1 MLSFWRTAFERPS
14 RRPSRNEDLFLL
26 IQSEFVGAHRA
37 PDQAA
42 SIPLHRRRG
51 GLIALAVAACL
62 ATLAPSAP
70 AWAAAPPWDFS
81 DLAAKLLPTV
91 VNISARSKPVETK
104 KDTQEEQQPPAGS
117 PFEEFFKEFME
128 RNGQGEQSQRRGM
141 SVGSG
146 FVIDAEKGYVVTNNH
161 VIVGEDPNSPPA
173 DEIKVTLQNEKS
185 FTATVVGRDV
195 LADVAVLKITPS
207 PDLVAVNWGDSNAA
221 RVGEWVL
228 AIGEPFALSGTVSAG
243 IISARNRDIGGRYD
257 NYIQTDASINKGNS
271 GGPLFNMKGEVIGI
285 TSLIYSPSGG
295 SIGLGFAHP
304 SSEVRPIIAQLIQNG
319 KAKRGWLGVA
329 IQSVDQDI
337 ADSLGL
343 KNPAGA
349 LVSSVQ
355 PKSPAAAAGIQ
366 PNDVIL
372 TFDGK
377 DVQDSRHL
385 PRLVVETPID
395 HEAQITLWRDGKE
408 LVKSIKVAEMPE
420 AKQLASIG
428 ADDQSKGGAKKDDQT
443 VTQLGLG
450 LASITAEAR
459 QRYQLGDDVS
469 GVLVTSVTPDSVAA
483 EKQLTP
489 GDVLLEVNQQ
499 EVKAP
504 KDVVAKVDEARKD
517 NKKSVLLL
525 VQGQGGESH
534 FVALPIAGKSKG

>member
-1 MLSFWRTAFERPS
+1 MRALLGGLPNGQGRRSVSLVQVEIAAVR
-14 RRPSRNEDLFLL
+14 RRPLF
-26 IQSEFVGAHRA
+26 
-37 PDQAA
+37 AA
-42 SIPLHRRRG
+42 I
-51 GLIALAVAACL
+51 LAVVIML
-62 ATLAPSAP
+62 LAPLP
-70 AWAAAPPWDFS
+70 AFAQHAPPWDFA

-91 VNISARSKPVETK
+91 VNISARSKPTETK
-104 KDTQEEQQPPAGS
+104 KEPQEAERGPSGS
-117 PFEEFFKEFME
+117 PFEEFFREFME
-128 RNGQGEQSQRRGM
+128 RNGQGEQAQRRGV

-173 DEIKVTLQNEKS
+173 DEIKVTLQNEKT
-185 FTATVVGRDV
+185 FTATIVGRDV
-195 LADVAVLKITPS
+195 LADVAVLKIQPT

-304 SSEVRPIIAQLIQNG
+304 AAEVRPIIAQLIQSG
-319 KAKRGWLGVA
+319 KAKRGWLGVS

-343 KNPAGA
+343 KDAAGA

-355 PKSPAAAAGIQ
+355 PKSPAATAGVQ
-366 PNDVIL
+366 ANDVIL

-377 DVQDSRHL
+377 KVPDSRHL
-385 PRLVVETPID
+385 PRMVVETPID
-395 HEAQITLWRDGKE
+395 HEVPLQIWRDGKE
-408 LVKSIKVAEMPE
+408 ITKTIKIAEMPE
-420 AKQLASIG
+420 SKQLASADPG
-428 ADDQSKGGAKKDDQT
+428 ADDKKGSAKKDSET
-443 VTQLGLG
+443 VTQLGMG
-450 LASITAEAR
+450 LTAITAEAR
-459 QRYQLGDDVS
+459 QHYQLGDDVS
-469 GVLVTSVTPDSVAA
+469 GVLVTSVTPDSTAA

-499 EVKAP
+499 EVRSP
-504 KDVVAKVDEARKD
+504 KDVVAKVDEARKGG
-517 NKKSVLLL
+517 KKSVLLL
-525 VQGQGGESH
+525 VQSQGGDSH
-534 FVALPIAGKSKG
+534 FVALPVEGKSKG

>member
-1 MLSFWRTAFERPS
+1 VR
-14 RRPSRNEDLFLL
+14 
-26 IQSEFVGAHRA
+26 V
-37 PDQAA
+37 
-42 SIPLHRRRG
+42 RRRFSV
-51 GLIALAVAACL
+51 LIGAAAIACALA
-62 ATLAPSAP
+62 AP
-70 AWAAAPPWDFS
+70 APAPAFADHAPPGDFA
-81 DLAAKLLPTV
+81 DLAARLLPTV
-91 VNISARSKPVETK
+91 VNISARSKP
-104 KDTQEEQQPPAGS
+104 TQASNEQSGKSQGQAPSGS
-117 PFEEFFKEFME
+117 PFEEFFREFRE
-128 RNGQGEQSQRRGM
+128 FNGQGADPAPRRGI

-146 FVIDAEKGYVVTNNH
+146 FVIDAQKGYVVTNNH

-207 PDLVAVNWGDSNAA
+207 PDLVSVAWGDSNAA

-304 SSEVRPIIAQLIQNG
+304 SSEVRPIIDQLIQGG

-343 KNPAGA
+343 KNASGA
-349 LVSSVQ
+349 LVSRVE

-366 PNDVIL
+366 ANDVIL
-372 TFDGK
+372 SFDGK
-377 DVQDSRHL
+377 EVPDSRHL
-385 PRLVVETPID
+385 PRMVVETPID
-395 HEAQITLWRDGKE
+395 HEAQVNIWRDGKE
-408 LVKSIKVAEMPE
+408 ITKTIKVSEMPD
-420 AKQLASIG
+420 AKILASAEG
-428 ADDQSKGGAKKDDQT
+428 GNEENDGPSKKSDET
-443 VTQLGLG
+443 VSQLGLG
-450 LASITAEAR
+450 LSQITPDAR
-459 QRYQLGDDVS
+459 QHFQLGDDVS
-469 GVLVTSVTPDSVAA
+469 GVLVTSVLPDSIAA
-483 EKQLTP
+483 DKQLIP

-499 EVKAP
+499 EVKTP
-504 KDVVAKVDEARKD
+504 KDVVTKVEEARKA

-534 FVALPIAGKSKG
+534 FVALPVNGKSKG

>member
-1 MLSFWRTAFERPS
+1 MT
-14 RRPSRNEDLFLL
+14 
-26 IQSEFVGAHRA
+26 QSEIVAVRRA
-37 PDQAA
+37 REQKMATL
-42 SIPLHRRRG
+42 SLFRRR
-51 GLIALAVAACL
+51 ALAGIVAVGL
-62 ATLAPSAP
+62 AMVVPLPALAQH
-70 AWAAAPPWDFS
+70 APPWDFA
-81 DLAAKLLPTV
+81 DLSAKLLPTV
-91 VNISARSKPVETK
+91 VNISARSKPTEPK
-104 KDTQEEQQPPAGS
+104 KEAEAAPQGPQAGS

-128 RNGQGEQSQRRGM
+128 RNGQGEQAQRRGI

-195 LADVAVLKITPS
+195 LADVAVLKIQPS
-207 PDLVAVNWGDSNAA
+207 PDLVAVAWGDSNAA

-304 SSEVRPIIAQLIQNG
+304 SAEVRPIIAQLIQSG
-319 KAKRGWLGVA
+319 KAKRGWLGVS

-343 KNPAGA
+343 KIAAGA

-366 PNDVIL
+366 ANDVIL

-377 DVQDSRHL
+377 DVPDSRHL
-385 PRLVVETPID
+385 PRMVVETPID
-395 HEAQITLWRDGKE
+395 HEVPIKVWRDGKE
-408 LVKSIKVAEMPE
+408 VGKTIKIAEMPE
-420 AKQLASIG
+420 SKLLAS
-428 ADDQSKGGAKKDDQT
+428 ADTGLNDKDA
-443 VTQLGLG
+443 G
-450 LASITAEAR
+450 SR
-459 QRYQLGDDVS
+459 QRVQLGDDVS
-469 GVLVTSVTPDSVAA
+469 GVLVTSVVPDSTAA

-499 EVKAP
+499 EVKSP
-504 KDVVAKVDEARKD
+504 KDVVAKVDEARKS

-525 VQGQGGESH
+525 VQSQGGDAH
-534 FVALPIAGKSKG
+534 FVALPVDGKSKG

>member
-1 MLSFWRTAFERPS
+1 MLAGIVAAG
-14 RRPSRNEDLFLL
+14 LA
-26 IQSEFVGAHRA
+26 IGA
-37 PDQAA
+37 PF
-42 SIPLHRRRG
+42 P
-51 GLIALAVAACL
+51 ALAQH
-62 ATLAPSAP
+62 
-70 AWAAAPPWDFS
+70 APPWDFA
-81 DLAAKLLPTV
+81 DLSAKLLPTV
-91 VNISARSKPVETK
+91 VNISARSKPTEPK
-104 KDTQEEQQPPAGS
+104 KEEKEAQQAPSGS

-128 RNGQGEQSQRRGM
+128 RNGQGGDQSQRRGV

-146 FVIDAEKGYVVTNNH
+146 FVIDAAKGYVVTNNH
-161 VIVGEDPNSPPA
+161 VIVGEDPSSPPA
-173 DEIKVTLQNEKS
+173 DEIKVTLQNEKT
-185 FTATVVGRDV
+185 FTAKVVGRDV
-195 LADVAVLKITPS
+195 LADVAVLKIDPS
-207 PDLVAVNWGDSNAA
+207 PDLVAVTWGDSNTA

-304 SSEVRPIIAQLIQNG
+304 SVEVRPIIDQLIQSG
-319 KAKRGWLGVA
+319 KAKRGWLGVS
-329 IQSVDQDI
+329 IQNVDQDI

-343 KNPAGA
+343 KDAAGA

-366 PNDVIL
+366 ANDVIL

-377 DVQDSRHL
+377 PVPDSRHL
-385 PRLVVETPID
+385 PRMVVETPID
-395 HEAQITLWRDGKE
+395 HEVPIKVWRDGKE
-408 LVKSIKVAEMPE
+408 VAKTIKIAEMPE
-420 AKQLASIG
+420 SKMLAS
-428 ADDQSKGGAKKDDQT
+428 ADTGLNDKGGAPKKDAET
-443 VTQLGLG
+443 TTQLGLG
-450 LASITAEAR
+450 LAAITAESR
-459 QRYQLGDDVS
+459 QRFQLGDDVS
-469 GVLVTSVTPDSVAA
+469 GVLVTSVAPDSPAA

-499 EVKAP
+499 EVKSP
-504 KDVVAKVDEARKD
+504 KDVVAKVDAARKA

-525 VQGQGGESH
+525 VQGQGGDTR
-534 FVALPIAGKSKG
+534 FYALPVDSKAKGG

>member
-1 MLSFWRTAFERPS
+1 MLLSGGFVRVNVRSTPKEIRI
-14 RRPSRNEDLFLL
+14 E
-26 IQSEFVGAHRA
+26 SEMQIEIA
-37 PDQAA
+37 PAPAA
-42 SIPLHRRRG
+42 RVAMGGKAPRRRAAA
-51 GLIALAVAACL
+51 GLFAICLAALA
-62 ATLAPSAP
+62 PI
-70 AWAAAPPWDFS
+70 APPALADHAPPGDFA

-91 VNISARSKPVETK
+91 VNISARSKPVETAK
-104 KDTQEEQQPPAGS
+104 KDPAPDERGGQSGS
-117 PFEEFFKEFME
+117 PFEEFFREFME
-128 RNGQGEQSQRRGM
+128 RNGQGEQAQRRGM

-146 FVIDAEKGYVVTNNH
+146 FVIDAEKGLVVTNNH

-195 LADVAVLKITPS
+195 LADVAVLKIQPT
-207 PDLVAVNWGDSNAA
+207 PDLVAVTWGDSNVA

-304 SSEVRPIIAQLIQNG
+304 SAEVRPIIAQLIQSG
-319 KAKRGWLGVA
+319 KAKRGWLGVS

-343 KNPAGA
+343 KSAAGA

-355 PKSPAAAAGIQ
+355 PKSPAAVAGIQ
-366 PNDVIL
+366 ANDVIL

-377 DVQDSRHL
+377 DVPDSRHL
-385 PRLVVETPID
+385 PRMVVETPID
-395 HEAQITLWRDGKE
+395 HEVPIKIWRDGKE
-408 LVKSIKVAEMPE
+408 ISKTIKVAEMPE
-420 AKQLASIG
+420 SKMLAS
-428 ADDQSKGGAKKDDQT
+428 ADTGLDEKDGEKKDT
-443 VTQLGLG
+443 EAVSQLGLG
-450 LASITAEAR
+450 LAPITAEAR

-469 GVLVTSVTPDSVAA
+469 GVLVTSVSPDSAA
-483 EKQLTP
+483 ADKALAP

-499 EVKAP
+499 EVKTP
-504 KDVVAKVDEARKD
+504 KDVVAKVDQARKE

-525 VQGQGGESH
+525 VQGQGGDAH
-534 FVALPIAGKSKG
+534 FVALPVTGKSKG

>member
-1 MLSFWRTAFERPS
+1 V
-14 RRPSRNEDLFLL
+14 
-26 IQSEFVGAHRA
+26 IQSEFVAVRRA
-37 PDQAA
+37 PEQAK
-42 SIPLHRRRG
+42 PLAALGKRRVVAAIVAV
-51 GLIALAVAACL
+51 GLALVAPLPALAQH
-62 ATLAPSAP
+62 
-70 AWAAAPPWDFS
+70 APPWDFA
-81 DLAAKLLPTV
+81 DLSAKLLPTV
-91 VNISARSKPVETK
+91 VNISARSKPVVAK
-104 KDTQEEQQPPAGS
+104 KEDKEAQQAPSGS

-128 RNGQGEQSQRRGM
+128 RNGQGGGEAQRRGV

-173 DEIKVTLQNEKS
+173 DEIKVTLQNEKT
-185 FTATVVGRDV
+185 FTAKVVGRDV
-195 LADVAVLKITPS
+195 LADVAVLKIDPS
-207 PDLVAVNWGDSNAA
+207 PDLVAVTWGDSNTA

-304 SSEVRPIIAQLIQNG
+304 SVEVRPIIAQLIQGG
-319 KAKRGWLGVA
+319 KAKRGWLGVS
-329 IQSVDQDI
+329 IQNVDQDI

-343 KNPAGA
+343 KNAAGA

-366 PNDVIL
+366 ANDVIL

-377 DVQDSRHL
+377 DVPDSRHL
-385 PRLVVETPID
+385 PRMVVETPID
-395 HEAQITLWRDGKE
+395 REVPLKVWRDGKE
-408 LVKSIKVAEMPE
+408 VPKTIKIAEMPE
-420 AKQLASIG
+420 SKLLASADNGLNEKEG
-428 ADDQSKGGAKKDDQT
+428 APKKDSES

-450 LASITAEAR
+450 LAAITAESR
-459 QRYQLGDDVS
+459 QRFQLGDDVS
-469 GVLVTSVTPDSVAA
+469 GVLVTSVAPDSPAA

-499 EVKAP
+499 EVKSP
-504 KDVVAKVDEARKD
+504 KDVVAKVDAARKA

-525 VQGQGGESH
+525 VQGQGGDTR
-534 FVALPIAGKSKG
+534 FYALPVDGKSKG

>member
-1 MLSFWRTAFERPS
+1 LVQVEIAAVR
-14 RRPSRNEDLFLL
+14 RRPLFAAPLFAAIVAVGMMLL
-26 IQSEFVGAHRA
+26 TPV
-37 PDQAA
+37 
-42 SIPLHRRRG
+42 
-51 GLIALAVAACL
+51 
-62 ATLAPSAP
+62 P
-70 AWAAAPPWDFS
+70 AFAQHAPPWDFA

-91 VNISARSKPVETK
+91 VNISARSKPTETK
-104 KDTQEEQQPPAGS
+104 KEPQEAERAPSGSGS
-117 PFEEFFKEFME
+117 PFEEFFREFME
-128 RNGQGEQSQRRGM
+128 RNGQGEQAQRRGV

-173 DEIKVTLQNEKS
+173 DEIKVTLQNEKT
-185 FTATVVGRDV
+185 FTATIVGRDV
-195 LADVAVLKITPS
+195 LADVAVLKIQPT
-207 PDLVAVNWGDSNAA
+207 PDLVAVTWGDSNAA

-304 SSEVRPIIAQLIQNG
+304 SVEVRPIIAQLIQSG
-319 KAKRGWLGVA
+319 KAKRGWLGVS

-343 KNPAGA
+343 KDAAGA

-355 PKSPAAAAGIQ
+355 PKSPAATAGVQ
-366 PNDVIL
+366 ANDVIL

-377 DVQDSRHL
+377 KVPDSRHL
-385 PRLVVETPID
+385 PRMVVETPID
-395 HEAQITLWRDGKE
+395 RDVPVQIWRDGKE
-408 LVKSIKVAEMPE
+408 ISKTIKIAEMPE
-420 AKQLASIG
+420 SKLLASADIG
-428 ADDQSKGGAKKDDQT
+428 SDDKKGGGKKDSET
-443 VTQLGLG
+443 VTQLGMG
-450 LASITAEAR
+450 LTAITAEAR
-459 QRYQLGDDVS
+459 QHYQLGDDVS
-469 GVLVTSVTPDSVAA
+469 GVLVTSVTPDSTAA

-499 EVKAP
+499 EVRTP
-504 KDVVAKVDEARKD
+504 KDVVAKVDEARKGG
-517 NKKSVLLL
+517 KKSVLLL
-525 VQGQGGESH
+525 VQSQGGDSH
-534 FVALPIAGKSKG
+534 FVALPVDGKSKG

>member
-1 MLSFWRTAFERPS
+1 V
-14 RRPSRNEDLFLL
+14 
-26 IQSEFVGAHRA
+26 IQSEFAATRRA
-37 PDQAA
+37 PVQNEPGGARPFA
-42 SIPLHRRRG
+42 VLAKRRVVAGVVAVGLAILAPLP
-51 GLIALAVAACL
+51 ALAQH
-62 ATLAPSAP
+62 
-70 AWAAAPPWDFS
+70 APPWDFA
-81 DLAAKLLPTV
+81 DLSAKLLPTV
-91 VNISARSKPVETK
+91 VNISARSKPAETK
-104 KDTQEEQQPPAGS
+104 KEDKEAQQAPSGS

-128 RNGQGEQSQRRGM
+128 RNGQGEQAQRRGV

-161 VIVGEDPNSPPA
+161 VIVGEDPSSPPA
-173 DEIKVTLQNEKS
+173 DEIKVTLQNEKTY
-185 FTATVVGRDV
+185 TAKVVGRDV
-195 LADVAVLKITPS
+195 LADVAVLKIDPS
-207 PDLVAVNWGDSNAA
+207 PALVAVTWGDSNAA

-304 SSEVRPIIAQLIQNG
+304 SVEVRPIIAQLIQSG
-319 KAKRGWLGVA
+319 KAKRGWLGVS
-329 IQSVDQDI
+329 IQNVDQDI

-343 KNPAGA
+343 KDASGA

-366 PNDVIL
+366 ANDVIL
-372 TFDGK
+372 SFDNK
-377 DVQDSRHL
+377 DVPDSRHL
-385 PRLVVETPID
+385 PRMVVETPID
-395 HEAQITLWRDGKE
+395 HEVPIKVWRDGKE
-408 LVKSIKVAEMPE
+408 VAKTIKIAEMPE
-420 AKQLASIG
+420 SKVLAS
-428 ADDQSKGGAKKDDQT
+428 ADTGLNDKDGPSKKDGES

-450 LASITAEAR
+450 LAAITAESR
-459 QRYQLGDDVS
+459 QRFQLGDDVS
-469 GVLVTSVTPDSVAA
+469 GVLVTSVAPDSPAA
-483 EKQLTP
+483 DKQLTP

-499 EVKAP
+499 EVKSP
-504 KDVVAKVDEARKD
+504 KDVVAKVDAARKA

-525 VQGQGGESH
+525 VQGQGGDTR
-534 FVALPIAGKSKG
+534 FYALPVDGKSKG

>member
-1 MLSFWRTAFERPS
+1 MKCEFLPARRRAPS
-14 RRPSRNEDLFLL
+14 RRR
-26 IQSEFVGAHRA
+26 
-37 PDQAA
+37 
-42 SIPLHRRRG
+42 SIV
-51 GLIALAVAACL
+51 GLIAICL
-62 ATLAPSAP
+62 AAAVPSAAP
-70 AWAAAPPWDFS
+70 AFAQHAPPWDFA
-81 DLAAKLLPTV
+81 DLSARLLPTV

-104 KDTQEEQQPPAGS
+104 KDKSAPDAQQGPAGS
-117 PFEEFFKEFME
+117 PFEEFFREFME
-128 RNGQGEQSQRRGM
+128 RNGQGEQQQHRGI

-161 VIVGEDPNSPPA
+161 VIVGEDPNSQPA

-195 LADVAVLKITPS
+195 LADVAVLKIDPS
-207 PDLVAVNWGDSNAA
+207 PDLVAVTWGDSNAA

-304 SSEVRPIIAQLIQNG
+304 SSEVRPIIAQLIQSG
-319 KAKRGWLGVA
+319 KAKRGWLGVS

-343 KNPAGA
+343 KTASGA

-355 PKSPAAAAGIQ
+355 PKSPAAITGIQ
-366 PNDVIL
+366 ANDVIL
-372 TFDGK
+372 SFDGK
-377 DVQDSRHL
+377 EVPDQRHL
-385 PRLVVETPID
+385 PRMVVETPIGK
-395 HEAQITLWRDGKE
+395 EVPITIWRDGKE
-408 LVKSIKVAEMPE
+408 ISKTIKIAEMPE
-420 AKQLASIG
+420 SKMMANAEIG
-428 ADDQSKGGAKKDDQT
+428 DDDKGSAPKKDPEA

-450 LASITAEAR
+450 LAAITAESR

-469 GVLVTSVTPDSVAA
+469 GVLVTSVSPDSVAA
-483 EKQLTP
+483 DKQLIP

-499 EVKAP
+499 EVKSP
-504 KDVVAKVDEARKD
+504 KDVVAKVDQARKE

-525 VQGQGGESH
+525 VQGQGGDAH
-534 FVALPIAGKSKG
+534 FVALPVSGKSKG

>member
-1 MLSFWRTAFERPS
+1 M
-14 RRPSRNEDLFLL
+14 
-26 IQSEFVGAHRA
+26 
-37 PDQAA
+37 
-42 SIPLHRRRG
+42 
-51 GLIALAVAACL
+51 
-62 ATLAPSAP
+62 APSASP
-70 AWAAAPPWDFS
+70 ALAQHAPPWDFA
-81 DLAAKLLPTV
+81 DLAAKLLPSV
-91 VNISARSKPVETK
+91 VNISARSKPQAQAK
-104 KDTQEEQQPPAGS
+104 NDAPQDKGPSGS
-117 PFEEFFKEFME
+117 PFEEFFREFRE
-128 RNGQGEQSQRRGM
+128 RNGQGDEAPRRGV

-146 FVIDAEKGYVVTNNH
+146 FIIDAEKGYVVTNNH

-195 LADVAVLKITPS
+195 LADVAVLKIQPS
-207 PDLVAVNWGDSNAA
+207 PDLVAVTWGDSNAA

-271 GGPLFNMKGEVIGI
+271 GGPLFNMKGEVIGV

-304 SSEVRPIIAQLIQNG
+304 SAEVRPIIAQLIQNG

-343 KNPAGA
+343 KSAAGA
-349 LVSSVQ
+349 LVSRVE
-355 PKSPAAAAGIQ
+355 PKSPAAQAGIQ
-366 PNDVIL
+366 ANDVIL

-377 DVQDSRHL
+377 QVPDSRRL
-385 PRLVVETPID
+385 PRMVVETPID
-395 HEAQITLWRDGKE
+395 HESHVTLWRDGKE
-408 LVKSIKVAEMPE
+408 IDKTIKIAEMPDSK
-420 AKQLASIG
+420 ALAS
-428 ADDQSKGGAKKDDQT
+428 AETDDNEKSAPSKKDDAT
-443 VTQLGLG
+443 ESQLGLG
-450 LASITAEAR
+450 LSQITPEAR
-459 QRYQLGDDVS
+459 QRYQLGDEVS
-469 GVLVTSVTPDSVAA
+469 GVLVTSVSPDSVAA
-483 EKQLTP
+483 EKQLIP

-499 EVKAP
+499 EVKSP
-504 KDVVAKVDEARKD
+504 KDVLAKVQEARKA

-534 FVALPIAGKSKG
+534 FVALPVNGKQKG

>member
-1 MLSFWRTAFERPS
+1 MNYRAF
-14 RRPSRNEDLFLL
+14 
-26 IQSEFVGAHRA
+26 VA
-37 PDQAA
+37 
-42 SIPLHRRRG
+42 RRR
-51 GLIALAVAACL
+51 ALLVVPILAFAPVLAFAVAF
-62 ATLAPSAP
+62 LAPVCAS
-70 AWAAAPPWDFS
+70 AAAPPWDFA
-81 DLAAKLLPTV
+81 DLAAKLLPSV
-91 VNISARSKPVETK
+91 VNISARSKAVEPK
-104 KDTQEEQQPPAGS
+104 EEAPDNSQGPAGS
-117 PFEEFFKEFME
+117 PFEEFFREYMQH
-128 RNGQGEQSQRRGM
+128 NGQGEPQPRRGM

-161 VIVGEDPNSPPA
+161 VIVGEDPNSQPA
-173 DEIKVTLQNEKS
+173 DEIKVTLQNEKT

-195 LADVAVLKITPS
+195 LADVAVLKIQPS
-207 PDLVAVNWGDSNAA
+207 PDLVAITWGDSNAA

-304 SSEVRPIIAQLIQNG
+304 SAEVRPIIAQLIQTG
-319 KAKRGWLGVA
+319 KAKRGWLGVS

-343 KNPAGA
+343 KSASGA

-366 PNDVIL
+366 ANDVI
-372 TFDGK
+372 TMFDGK
-377 DVQDSRHL
+377 DVPDSRRL
-385 PRLVVETPID
+385 PRMVVETPID
-395 HEAQITLWRDGKE
+395 REVEIKIWRDGKE
-408 LVKSIKVAEMPE
+408 ITKTIKVAEMPE
-420 AKQLASIG
+420 AKMLAS
-428 ADDQSKGGAKKDDQT
+428 ADSGLDEKDDGKSKAGGA
-443 VTQLGLG
+443 VSALGLG
-450 LASITAEAR
+450 LSQLTAEAR

-469 GVLVTSVTPDSVAA
+469 GVLVTTVSPDSAA
-483 EKQLTP
+483 ADKQLIP

-499 EVKAP
+499 EVKSP
-504 KDVVAKVDEARKD
+504 KDVVAKVDEARKS

-525 VQGQGGESH
+525 VQGQGGDAH
-534 FVALPIAGKSKG
+534 FVALPLSGKSKG

>member
-1 MLSFWRTAFERPS
+1 LLHVEIAAMRRRPLLAAVVAVGMAMLSPLPAFA
-14 RRPSRNEDLFLL
+14 
-26 IQSEFVGAHRA
+26 QH
-37 PDQAA
+37 
-42 SIPLHRRRG
+42 
-51 GLIALAVAACL
+51 
-62 ATLAPSAP
+62 
-70 AWAAAPPWDFS
+70 APPWDFA
-81 DLAAKLLPTV
+81 DLSAKLLPTV
-91 VNISARSKPVETK
+91 VNISARSKPTEPK
-104 KDTQEEQQPPAGS
+104 KEAQEAPQSGQQSGS

-128 RNGQGEQSQRRGM
+128 RNGQGEQSQRRGV

-173 DEIKVTLQNEKS
+173 DEIKVTLQNEKT
-185 FTATVVGRDV
+185 FTATIVGRDV
-195 LADVAVLKITPS
+195 LADVAVLKIQPT
-207 PDLVAVNWGDSNAA
+207 PDLVAVAWGDSNVA

-304 SSEVRPIIAQLIQNG
+304 SAEVRPIIAQLIQSG
-319 KAKRGWLGVA
+319 KAKRGWLGVS

-343 KNPAGA
+343 KTASGA

-366 PNDVIL
+366 ANDVIM

-377 DVQDSRHL
+377 EVPDSRHL
-385 PRLVVETPID
+385 PRMVVETPID
-395 HEAQITLWRDGKE
+395 HEVPIQVWRDGKE
-408 LVKSIKVAEMPE
+408 VSKTIKIAEMPE
-420 AKQLASIG
+420 AKILAS
-428 ADDQSKGGAKKDDQT
+428 ADTGQNDKDGSGKKEGET

-450 LASITAEAR
+450 LGAITAEAR

-469 GVLVTSVTPDSVAA
+469 GVLVTSVTPDSTAA

-499 EVKAP
+499 EVRSP
-504 KDVVAKVDEARKD
+504 KDVVAKVDEARKA

-525 VQGQGGESH
+525 VQGQGGDSH
-534 FVALPIAGKSKG
+534 FVALPVESKSKG

>member
-1 MLSFWRTAFERPS
+1 MN
-14 RRPSRNEDLFLL
+14 NE
-26 IQSEFVGAHRA
+26 SPPAC
-37 PDQAA
+37 PC
-42 SIPLHRRRG
+42 RRRSILG
-51 GLIALAVAACL
+51 RFPVLAGAIALSLTVL
-62 ATLAPSAP
+62 TPSFAP
-70 AWAAAPPWDFS
+70 AWADHAPPGDFA

-91 VNISARSKPVETK
+91 VNISARSKPTEAKNEEPDTK
-104 KDTQEEQQPPAGS
+104 QPPAGS
-117 PFEEFFKEFME
+117 PFEEFFREFME
-128 RNGQGEQSQRRGM
+128 RNGQGEQTPRRGM

-161 VIVGEDPNSPPA
+161 VIVGEDPDSPPA

-304 SSEVRPIIAQLIQNG
+304 SAEVRPIIAQLIQSG

-343 KNPAGA
+343 KAASGA

-366 PNDVIL
+366 ANDVIL
-372 TFDGK
+372 TYDGK
-377 DVQDSRHL
+377 EVPDSRRL
-385 PRLVVETPID
+385 PRMVVETPID
-395 HEAQITLWRDGKE
+395 HDAELKIWRDGKE
-408 LVKSIKVAEMPE
+408 IMKTVKVAEMPE
-420 AKQLASIG
+420 SKMLAS
-428 ADDQSKGGAKKDDQT
+428 ADSGSGDEPGNSKKDDQA

-450 LASITAEAR
+450 LSQITPEAR
-459 QRYQLGDDVS
+459 QHYQLGDDVS
-469 GVLVTSVTPDSVAA
+469 GVLVTTVSPDSVAA
-483 EKQLTP
+483 DKQLTP

-499 EVKAP
+499 EVKSP
-504 KDVVAKVDEARKD
+504 KDVVAKVDEARKA

-534 FVALPIAGKSKG
+534 FVALPVTGKSKG

>member
-1 MLSFWRTAFERPS
+1 VFN
-14 RRPSRNEDLFLL
+14 NE
-26 IQSEFVGAHRA
+26 SMVPNAVY
-37 PDQAA
+37 
-42 SIPLHRRRG
+42 RRRFAAG
-51 GLIALAVAACL
+51 AVAVCLGLIA
-62 ATLAPSAP
+62 PSVAP
-70 AWAAAPPWDFS
+70 AIAQHAPPWDFA
-81 DLAAKLLPTV
+81 DLSAKLLPTV
-91 VNISARSKPVETK
+91 VNISARSKPTEAK
-104 KDTQEEQQPPAGS
+104 HPDAAAPQAQPGS
-117 PFEEFFKEFME
+117 PFEEFFREFME
-128 RNGQGEQSQRRGM
+128 RNGQGGEQAQPRRGM

-161 VIVGEDPNSPPA
+161 VIVGEDPSSPPA

-195 LADVAVLKITPS
+195 LADVAVLKIQPS
-207 PDLVAVNWGDSNAA
+207 PDLVAVTWGDSNAA

-304 SSEVRPIIAQLIQNG
+304 SSEVRPIIAQLIQGG
-319 KAKRGWLGVA
+319 KAKRGWLGVS

-343 KNPAGA
+343 KNASGA

-366 PNDVIL
+366 ANDVIL

-377 DVQDSRHL
+377 DVPDSRRL
-385 PRLVVETPID
+385 PRIVVETPID
-395 HEAQITLWRDGKE
+395 HVSEVKIWRDGKE
-408 LVKSIKVAEMPE
+408 ITKTIKVAEMPE
-420 AKQLASIG
+420 SKMMMASAG
-428 ADDQSKGGAKKDDQT
+428 DGLDEKHGGAQKEST
-443 VTQLGLG
+443 PITQLGLG
-450 LASITAEAR
+450 LAQITPEAR

-469 GVLVTSVTPDSVAA
+469 GVLVTSVSPDSAAA

-499 EVKAP
+499 EVKSP
-504 KDVVAKVDEARKD
+504 KDVVAKIDEARKA

-525 VQGQGGESH
+525 VQVQGGDAH
-534 FVALPIAGKSKG
+534 FVALPVTAPKSKG

>member
-1 MLSFWRTAFERPS
+1 
-14 RRPSRNEDLFLL
+14 
-26 IQSEFVGAHRA
+26 
-37 PDQAA
+37 
-42 SIPLHRRRG
+42 
-51 GLIALAVAACL
+51 
-62 ATLAPSAP
+62 
-70 AWAAAPPWDFS
+70 
-81 DLAAKLLPTV
+81 
-91 VNISARSKPVETK
+91 
-104 KDTQEEQQPPAGS
+104 
-117 PFEEFFKEFME
+117 
-128 RNGQGEQSQRRGM
+128 M

-195 LADVAVLKITPS
+195 LADVAVLKIQPS
-207 PDLVAVNWGDSNAA
+207 PDLVAVQWGDSNVA

-304 SSEVRPIIAQLIQNG
+304 SSEVRPIIAQLIQSG

-343 KNPAGA
+343 KNASGA

-355 PKSPAAAAGIQ
+355 PKSPAATAGIQ
-366 PNDVIL
+366 ANDVIL
-372 TFDGK
+372 TYDGRE
-377 DVQDSRHL
+377 VPDSRRL
-385 PRLVVETPID
+385 PRMVVETPID
-395 HEAQITLWRDGKE
+395 HDAQLKIWRDGKE
-408 LVKSIKVAEMPE
+408 IVKTVKVAEMPE
-420 AKQLASIG
+420 SKMLAS
-428 ADDQSKGGAKKDDQT
+428 ADAGQEDQDNPTKKTDET
-443 VTQLGLG
+443 VSQLGLG
-450 LASITAEAR
+450 LSRITPEAR
-459 QRYQLGDDVS
+459 QRFQLGDEVA
-469 GVLVTSVTPDSVAA
+469 GVLVTSVSPESVAGCRHQGGRGA
-483 EKQLTP
+483 Q
-489 GDVLLEVNQQ
+489 GQQ
-499 EVKAP
+499 EVRA
-504 KDVVAKVDEARKD
+504 AARPGPRRR
-517 NKKSVLLL
+517 VPLRRPP
-525 VQGQGGESH
+525 GQRQAERLNYLSPSGR
-534 FVALPIAGKSKG
+534 GKLR

>member
-1 MLSFWRTAFERPS
+1 VRT
-14 RRPSRNEDLFLL
+14 
-26 IQSEFVGAHRA
+26 
-37 PDQAA
+37 
-42 SIPLHRRRG
+42 HRRIPVVVG
-51 GLIALAVAACL
+51 VLAMCL
-62 ATLAPSAP
+62 TLVTPSPAP
-70 AWAAAPPWDFS
+70 AWAQHAPPWDFS

-91 VNISARSKPVETK
+91 VNISARSKPTVAK
-104 KDTQEEQQPPAGS
+104 NEEGDEKQAPSNS
-117 PFEEFFKEFME
+117 PFEEFFREFME
-128 RNGQGEQSQRRGM
+128 RNGQGGGDQAPHRGM

-146 FVIDAEKGYVVTNNH
+146 FIIDAEKGYVVTNNH

-173 DEIKVTLQNEKS
+173 DEIKVTLQNEKT

-195 LADVAVLKITPS
+195 LADVAVLKIPTS
-207 PDLVAVNWGDSNAA
+207 PDLVAVTWGDSNAA

-304 SSEVRPIIAQLIQNG
+304 SAEARPIIAQLIQGG

-343 KNPAGA
+343 KSASGA

-366 PNDVIL
+366 ANDVIL

-377 DVQDSRHL
+377 EVPDSRRL
-385 PRLVVETPID
+385 PRMVVETPID
-395 HEAQITLWRDGKE
+395 HDAQVKIWRDGKE
-408 LVKSIKVAEMPE
+408 ILKTVKVAEMPE
-420 AKQLASIG
+420 SKMLASADAG
-428 ADDQSKGGAKKDDQT
+428 QDDQDNPAKKSDAT
-443 VTQLGLG
+443 VSQLGLG
-450 LASITAEAR
+450 LSQITPEAR
-459 QRYQLGDDVS
+459 QRFQLGDDVA
-469 GVLVTSVTPDSVAA
+469 GVLVTSVSPDSVAA
-483 EKQLTP
+483 DKQLIP

-499 EVKAP
+499 EVKSP
-504 KDVVAKVDEARKD
+504 KDVVAKVDEARKA

-534 FVALPIAGKSKG
+534 FVALPVNGKSKG

>member
-1 MLSFWRTAFERPS
+1 VTEIAAVR
-14 RRPSRNEDLFLL
+14 
-26 IQSEFVGAHRA
+26 RA
-37 PDQAA
+37 PEQVSAKVSAA
-42 SIPLHRRRG
+42 RRRVIAG
-51 GLIALAVAACL
+51 IVAMGLAVLSPFPALAQH
-62 ATLAPSAP
+62 
-70 AWAAAPPWDFS
+70 APPWDFA
-81 DLAAKLLPTV
+81 DLAAKLLPSV
-91 VNISARSKPVETK
+91 VNISARSKPTEPK
-104 KDTQEEQQPPAGS
+104 KEQQDLSQNGPAGS
-117 PFEEFFKEFME
+117 PFEEFFREFME
-128 RNGQGEQSQRRGM
+128 RNGQGEQAQRRGI

-161 VIVGEDPNSPPA
+161 VIVGDDPASPPA
-173 DEIKVTLQNEKS
+173 DEIKVTLQNEKT

-195 LADVAVLKITPS
+195 LADVAVLKIQPS
-207 PDLVAVNWGDSNAA
+207 PDLVAVAWGDSNVA

-257 NYIQTDASINKGNS
+257 NYIQTDAAINKGNS

-304 SSEVRPIIAQLIQNG
+304 SAEVRPIIAQLIQSG
-319 KAKRGWLGVA
+319 KAKRGWLGVS

-343 KNPAGA
+343 KDAAGA

-366 PNDVIL
+366 ANDVIL
-372 TFDGK
+372 TFDGR
-377 DVQDSRHL
+377 DVPDSRRL
-385 PRLVVETPID
+385 PRMVVETPID
-395 HEAQITLWRDGKE
+395 HEVPIKIWRDGKE
-408 LVKSIKVAEMPE
+408 LTKTIKIAEMPE
-420 AKQLASIG
+420 SKVLAS
-428 ADDQSKGGAKKDDQT
+428 ADAGEPDKDTPKKDTET
-443 VTQLGLG
+443 VSQLGLG
-450 LASITAEAR
+450 LSAITAESR
-459 QRYQLGDDVS
+459 QRFQLGDDVS
-469 GVLVTSVTPDSVAA
+469 GVLVTSVVPDSTAA

-499 EVKAP
+499 EVRSP
-504 KDVVAKVDEARKD
+504 KDVVAKVDEARKS

-525 VQGQGGESH
+525 VQSQGGDAH
-534 FVALPIAGKSKG
+534 FVALPVDSKKG

>member
-1 MLSFWRTAFERPS
+1 VIHC
-14 RRPSRNEDLFLL
+14 D
-26 IQSEFVGAHRA
+26 FVGALSA
-37 PDQAA
+37 PDHTA
-42 SIPLHRRRG
+42 STPTRRRHLS
-51 GLIALAVAACL
+51 LIAGAVAVCL
-62 ATLAPSAP
+62 SAMAPSAP
-70 AWAAAPPWDFS
+70 ALAAAPPWDFS

-104 KDTQEEQQPPAGS
+104 KETPDAPQTPPGS

-161 VIVGEDPNSPPA
+161 VIVGEDPSSPPA

-207 PDLVAVNWGDSNAA
+207 PDLVAANWGDSNAA

-304 SSEVRPIIAQLIQNG
+304 SSEVRPIIAQLIQGG

-343 KNPAGA
+343 KNAAGA

-377 DVQDSRHL
+377 EVQDSRHL

-395 HEAQITLWRDGKE
+395 HEAQIKLWRDGKE
-408 LVKSIKVAEMPE
+408 LVKSIKVAEMPDS
-420 AKQLASIG
+420 KQLASATIDEPG
-428 ADDQSKGGAKKDDQT
+428 KSDKKEDQT

-450 LASITAEAR
+450 LAPITGDSR

-469 GVLVTSVTPDSVAA
+469 GVLVTSVSPDSVAA
-483 EKQLTP
+483 DKQLAP

-499 EVKAP
+499 EVKTP
-504 KDVVAKVDEARKD
+504 KDVVAKVDEARKA

-525 VQGQGGESH
+525 VQGQGGVSR
-534 FVALPIAGKSKG
+534 FVALPVAGKSKG

>member
-1 MLSFWRTAFERPS
+1 VIQCEKMGASGALER
-14 RRPSRNEDLFLL
+14 
-26 IQSEFVGAHRA
+26 
-37 PDQAA
+37 AA
-42 SIPLHRRRG
+42 SIPACPGRRSGARRALTG
-51 GLIALAVAACL
+51 VLVSICIGALAPA
-62 ATLAPSAP
+62 AP
-70 AWAAAPPWDFS
+70 AWAQHAPPWDFA
-81 DLAAKLLPTV
+81 DLSAKLLPTV

-104 KDTQEEQQPPAGS
+104 KEAQEEPQSPPGS
-117 PFEEFFKEFME
+117 PFEEFFREFME

-207 PDLVAVNWGDSNAA
+207 PDLVAVSWGDSNAA

-257 NYIQTDASINKGNS
+257 NYIQTDAAINKGNS

-304 SSEVRPIIAQLIQNG
+304 SSEVRPIIAQLIQSG

-343 KNPAGA
+343 KSASGA

-395 HEAQITLWRDGKE
+395 HEAQIKLWRDGKE
-408 LVKSIKVAEMPE
+408 IMKTIKVAEMPD

-428 ADDQSKGGAKKDDQT
+428 GEESGKGGEKKDDQA
-443 VTQLGLG
+443 VSQLGLG

-459 QRYQLGDDVS
+459 QHFQLGDDVS
-469 GVLVTSVTPDSVAA
+469 GVLVTSVAPDSIAA
-483 EKQLTP
+483 DKQLAP

-499 EVKAP
+499 EVKTP
-504 KDVVAKVDEARKD
+504 KDVVAKVDEARKA

-525 VQGQGGESH
+525 VQGQGGESR
-534 FVALPIAGKSKG
+534 FVALPVAGKSKG

>member
-1 MLSFWRTAFERPS
+1 MNYRKCAPRVRSS
-14 RRPSRNEDLFLL
+14 
-26 IQSEFVGAHRA
+26 IGAPRF
-37 PDQAA
+37 
-42 SIPLHRRRG
+42 
-51 GLIALAVAACL
+51 GLIVAVAL
-62 ATLAPSAP
+62 SVLTP
-70 AWAAAPPWDFS
+70 AMYPAFAAAPPWDFS

-91 VNISARSKPVETK
+91 VNISARSKAVETK
-104 KDTQEEQQPPAGS
+104 HEAPDNSQGPAGS
-117 PFEEFFKEFME
+117 PFEEFFREFME
-128 RNGQGEQSQRRGM
+128 RNGQGDPTPRRGL

-161 VIVGEDPNSPPA
+161 VIVGEDPNSEPA
-173 DEIKVTLQNEKS
+173 DEIKVTLQNEKT

-195 LADVAVLKITPS
+195 LADVAVLKIQPS
-207 PDLVAVNWGDSNAA
+207 PDLVAVAWGDSNAA

-271 GGPLFNMKGEVIGI
+271 GGPLFNMRGEVIGI

-304 SSEVRPIIAQLIQNG
+304 SAEVRPIIAQLIQGG
-319 KAKRGWLGVA
+319 KAKRGWLGVS

-343 KNPAGA
+343 KSASGA

-366 PNDVIL
+366 ANDVIL

-377 DVQDSRHL
+377 DVPDSRRL
-385 PRLVVETPID
+385 PRMVVETPID
-395 HEAQITLWRDGKE
+395 REVEIKILRDGKE
-408 LVKSIKVAEMPE
+408 ITKTIKIAEMPE
-420 AKQLASIG
+420 AKMLASADSG
-428 ADDQSKGGAKKDDQT
+428 ADEKEDGKSKDSSAINS
-443 VTQLGLG
+443 LGLG
-450 LASITAEAR
+450 LSSITAESR
-459 QRYQLGDDVS
+459 HRYQLGDDVS
-469 GVLVTSVTPDSVAA
+469 GVLVTSVSPDSAA
-483 EKQLTP
+483 ADKQLIP

-499 EVKAP
+499 EVKSP
-504 KDVVAKVDEARKD
+504 KDVVAKVDEARKA

-525 VQGQGGESH
+525 VQGQGGDAH
-534 FVALPIAGKSKG
+534 FVALPVSGKSKG

>member
-1 MLSFWRTAFERPS
+1 MLQR
-14 RRPSRNEDLFLL
+14 
-26 IQSEFVGAHRA
+26 EFV
-37 PDQAA
+37 AA
-42 SIPLHRRRG
+42 RRRA
-51 GLIALAVAACL
+51 IAAIVAVAL
-62 ATLAPSAP
+62 SALSPLP
-70 AWAAAPPWDFS
+70 AFAQHAPPWDFA
-81 DLAAKLLPTV
+81 DLSAKLLPTV
-91 VNISARSKPVETK
+91 VNISARSKPTEPK
-104 KDTQEEQQPPAGS
+104 KEAQQDAPQSGPSGS

-128 RNGQGEQSQRRGM
+128 RNGQGEQSQRRGV

-173 DEIKVTLQNEKS
+173 DEIKVTLQNEKT
-185 FTATVVGRDV
+185 FTATIVGRDV
-195 LADVAVLKITPS
+195 LADVAVLKIQPT
-207 PDLVAVNWGDSNAA
+207 PDLVAVSWGDSNEA

-304 SSEVRPIIAQLIQNG
+304 SAEVRPIIAQLIQSG
-319 KAKRGWLGVA
+319 KAKRGWLGVS
-329 IQSVDQDI
+329 IQNVDQDI

-343 KNPAGA
+343 KDAAGA

-366 PNDVIL
+366 ANDVIL

-377 DVQDSRHL
+377 PVPDSRHL
-385 PRLVVETPID
+385 PRMVVETPID
-395 HEAQITLWRDGKE
+395 HEVPIKVWRDGKE
-408 LVKSIKVAEMPE
+408 VSKTIKIAEMPE
-420 AKQLASIG
+420 SKQLASNDPG
-428 ADDQSKGGAKKDDQT
+428 LSDKDTPKKDGET

-450 LASITAEAR
+450 LASITAESR
-459 QRYQLGDDVS
+459 QRFQLGDDVS
-469 GVLVTSVTPDSVAA
+469 GVLVTSVTPDSTAA

-499 EVKAP
+499 EVKSP
-504 KDVVAKVDEARKD
+504 KDVVSKVEEARKA

-525 VQGQGGESH
+525 VQGQGGDSH
-534 FVALPIAGKSKG
+534 FVALPVDGKSKG